1 MGTVTGVCLS
11 AKAGAA
17 SMGQS
22 AIKSDTN
29 LVQIEA
35 HDAVFMTAALL
46 SPMHLG
52 FDRFVTDS

>member
-1 MGTVTGVCLS
+1 
-11 AKAGAA
+11 
-17 SMGQS
+17 MGQS

-52 FDRFVTDS
+52 FDRFVTDSYQATESSRKIYRKMAR